1 MYRQVLLSLFFVT
14 LIGCTPKDV
23 TGPGEVRWDRET
35 CARCSMALSD
45 RNFAAQ
51 VRGAPEGQRTALY
64 KFDDIGCAVI
74 WLEKQAWKKQP
85 NTEIWVTDHRSG
97 DWLDATTA
105 FYIKGRLSPMN
116 YGLGAQAE
124 AVEGALDFIQA
135 KAHIMT
141 AETRRHQHNH
151 HQHMDHLS

>member
-1 MYRQVLLSLFFVT
+1 MYRQILLSLILYA
-14 LIGCTPKDV
+14 LIGCTPEDV

-35 CARCSMALSD
+35 CVRCSMALSD

-51 VRGAPEGQRTALY
+51 VRGAPDGQRTVLY

-74 WLEKQAWKKQP
+74 WLEKQTWKESP
-85 NTEIWVTDHRSG
+85 RTELWVSDYRNG
-97 DWLDATTA
+97 EWLDATTA
-105 FYIKGRLSPMN
+105 FYIKGVLSPMN

-124 AVEGALDFIQA
+124 AEEGTLDFTQA

-141 AETRRHQHNH
+141 AETQRQQHVH
-151 HQHMDHLS
+151 HHHMDHE